1 MRAFQALPS
10 GKAFLFL
17 DIQGMM
23 IMSNT
28 QNNKPWNIELNTF
41 AMLLHLSQLIG
52 ILVPA
57 LGLLLP
63 IAMWATNKSDFKSID
78 AHGRV
83 VFNWMLSFIVYSVLV
98 VLVFNIFAIFAV
110 MAYSV
115 VFIIIGAIQANKGVV
130 WRYPLSIP
138 FFKVDY
144 LQY

>member
-1 MRAFQALPS
+1 MQNAE
-10 GKAFLFL
+10 
-17 DIQGMM
+17 
-23 IMSNT
+23 
-28 QNNKPWNIELNTF
+28 NNKPWNIELNTF
-41 AMLLHLSQLIG
+41 SMLLHLSQLIG

-63 IAMWATNKSDFKSID
+63 IAMWATNKSDFKYID
-78 AHGRV
+78 AHGKV
-83 VFNWMLSFIVYSVLV
+83 VFNWILSFIVYSVLV
-98 VLVFNIFAIFAV
+98 ALIFNIFAVLAV